1 MRKKREIAR
10 VQCHALDAKNAEILF
25 ATVDETGH
33 TNAETA
39 KKQRA
44 RRRRFGNA
52 VAVDPLS
59 TDDPSGSNIERVI
72 AITAVSFVAIF
83 FVLVIA
89 SQVAIGVI
97 RRNSTANLATEV
109 SVKAVGSAMSGG
121 VEWGNGFTQF
131 PERFSVEE
139 ADENTH
145 RIEVTVTDTT
155 SKDLLEVFAGS
166 QIQAAALSI
175 NSLLNPNINTVIYHV
190 QVYFNEDNKLQH
202 SNLFGILPPQGA
214 PRTLMTFIWT
224 KTTTDNGVR
233 FHCTIKGVDKEIAD
247 KLRAHITS
255 SFTPNTIIGQVFGT
269 VDQDVTDTTKDKSSQ
284 DGVSGKSAEDHAGSP
299 QSSTDDTKNK
309 KDSSATTKDSSNST
323 SSSQESDKDASEG
336 SSVAVD
342 NSNSVASTR

>member
-10 VQCHALDAKNAEILF
+10 VQSHALDAKNAEILF

-39 KKQRA
+39 KKQRL

-59 TDDPSGSNIERVI
+59 TEDPSGSNIEHVI
-72 AITAVSFVAIF
+72 AITAVSFVVIF
-83 FVLVIA
+83 FVLVVV

-190 QVYFNEDNKLQH
+190 QVYFNENNKLQH
-202 SNLFGILPPQGA
+202 SNLFGILPPQGT
-214 PRTLMTFIWT
+214 PRTLITFIWT
-224 KTTTDNGVR
+224 KTITDNGVR

-247 KLRAHITS
+247 KLRANITS

-269 VDQDVTDTTKDKSSQ
+269 VDQDDADAVKDKPSQ
-284 DGVSGKSAEDHAGSP
+284 DGGSAQSTDEHASSP
-299 QSSTDDTKNK
+299 QSSKDDAKNK
-309 KDSSATTKDSSNST
+309 KDTSATTKDSSNSD
-323 SSSQESDKDASEG
+323 SGSQGLDKNTSEG

-342 NSNSVASTR
+342 NSNSVGSAR